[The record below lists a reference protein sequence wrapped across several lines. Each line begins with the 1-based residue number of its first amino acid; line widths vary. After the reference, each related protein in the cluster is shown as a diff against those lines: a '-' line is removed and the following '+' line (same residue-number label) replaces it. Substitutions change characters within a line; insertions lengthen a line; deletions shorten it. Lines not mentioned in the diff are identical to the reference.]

1 MIERE
6 YPSLSVFSSV
16 NPFPLPDPL
25 ASDSI
30 PRIMTLAQA
39 TLENRPAAN
48 GTSVTAAGSL
58 LEDGSAADPCSLL
71 PAVMLADRSVGN
83 DQKIKGIGYA
93 DAAVAQI
100 RYTLQDVP
108 RVSLFLFTSS
118 IRLMSRHP
126 KAPFLTEQ
134 SKHNFGQIGTFP
146 KSPFETH

>member
-1 MIERE
+1 
-6 YPSLSVFSSV
+6 VFSSV

-30 PRIMTLAQA
+30 PRIITLAQA
-39 TLENRPAAN
+39 TLENRPTAN

-83 DQKIKGIGYA
+83 DQKIRGVGYA

-100 RYTLQDVP
+100 RYTLEDVP
-108 RVSLFLFTSS
+108 RVCLLQYTSP
-118 IRLMSRHP
+118 IQLMSRHLKVP
-126 KAPFLTEQ
+126 SLIEQNKHSSGQTGTYSLFPFD
-134 SKHNFGQIGTFP
+134 SIDK
-146 KSPFETH
+146 

>member
-1 MIERE
+1 M
-6 YPSLSVFSSV
+6 
-16 NPFPLPDPL
+16 
-25 ASDSI
+25 
-30 PRIMTLAQA
+30 
-39 TLENRPAAN
+39 
-48 GTSVTAAGSL
+48 TAAGSL

-83 DQKIKGIGYA
+83 DQKIKGVGYA

-126 KAPFLTEQ
+126 KAPFHTEQ
-134 SKHNFGQIGTFP
+134 SKPNSGQTGTFP
-146 KSPFETH
+146 KSPVETH

>member
-6 YPSLSVFSSV
+6 YSSLSVFSSV
-16 NPFPLPDPL
+16 NPFPLPDL

-39 TLENRPAAN
+39 TLENRPAAS

-58 LEDGSAADPCSLL
+58 LQDGSAADPCSLL

-83 DQKIKGIGYA
+83 DQKIKGVGYA

-108 RVSLFLFTSS
+108 RVSLVQFRPS

-126 KAPFLTEQ
+126 KALYLIEQ
-134 SKHNFGQIGTFP
+134 SKHNSGQIGTSP
-146 KSPFETH
+146 KSPIEMH

>member
-1 MIERE
+1 M
-6 YPSLSVFSSV
+6 FSSV

-30 PRIMTLAQA
+30 PRIITLAQA
-39 TLENRPAAN
+39 TLQNRPEAN

-83 DQKIKGIGYA
+83 DQKIRGVGYA

-100 RYTLQDVP
+100 RYTLEDVP
-108 RVSLFLFTSS
+108 RVGLYTLCYDPS
-118 IRLMSRHP
+118 
-126 KAPFLTEQ
+126 
-134 SKHNFGQIGTFP
+134 
-146 KSPFETH
+146 